1 MADRIDQ
8 LPPSMEKP
16 TKVDTNAMN
25 EIFENNS
32 EALAH
37 VAKKMNW
44 KNFII
49 PLIVFIV
56 LSLPPVD
63 TLFLNMLSQ
72 SEITALFAKTAVFLI
87 ISLILQFMT

>member
-25 EIFENNS
+25 EIFENS
-32 EALAH
+32 EAVAH

-44 KNFII
+44 KKFII
-49 PLIVFIV
+49 PLIAFIV
-56 LSLPPVD
+56 LNLPPVD

-72 SEITALFAKTAVFLI
+72 SEITALFAKTAVFLS